1 MAYTPAD
8 DSTAAPVGMVSTI
21 VAGLFKVL
29 VDRNII
35 SREEALGILREAQD
49 SQRMSLGAVDSDKVL
64 GQIYERIL
72 KGR

>member
-8 DSTAAPVGMVSTI
+8 DSTAATVGALSTI
-21 VAGLFKVL
+21 VSGLFKVL
-29 VDRNII
+29 MDRNII

-49 SQRMSLGAVDSDKVL
+49 ALRVSSSIDSDKVL